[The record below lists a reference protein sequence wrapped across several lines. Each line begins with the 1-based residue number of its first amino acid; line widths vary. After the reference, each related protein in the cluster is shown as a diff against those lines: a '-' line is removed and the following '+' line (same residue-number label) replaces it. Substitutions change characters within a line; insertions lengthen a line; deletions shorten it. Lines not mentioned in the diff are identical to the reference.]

1 MLLFEDP
8 VLRLFRFSPVQT
20 LKDFF
25 RTMTAPSKTL
35 ERALIGAVLVFLF
48 WLPLPLGSNRDWSV
62 AVLVVVNCVLGIG
75 WGIHSLR
82 RNRQP
87 GPTLKAALPM
97 IALLLLC
104 QLWVLVQWLAGITVD
119 AGVTFQRLMLG
130 CAYTVLFTVV
140 VDLFRTRKRLSI
152 LLAALVLSG
161 TFQAFYGSVM
171 TLSGVEWLLAGP
183 KTSYLGDAT
192 GTFINRNHFAGY
204 LEMTLGCGIGLLLAL
219 RDERPFRWVYLVETL
234 LGPKARLRLALILMM
249 IALVMS
255 HSRMGNTALF
265 SSLLVVG
272 GVFLVINKKHRL
284 RNSLILAS
292 LIVIDVL
299 VVSQYFGLERLVDRI
314 ADTQLADVVVDGET
328 TARANELRVNV
339 NAVTVPLAKEHW
351 LAGQGAGT
359 FEVILPRV
367 AGEDIPL
374 EFDHAHND
382 YLQFIIEY
390 GLLGTLPLALFVLCG
405 LYYAQRAL
413 WQRESAYRSGVGFG
427 VSVGLLALLI
437 HSFTDFNLQIPSNAA
452 TYIVLCAIG
461 VITNNH
467 YRERRQVPRT

>member
-1 MLLFEDP
+1 
-8 VLRLFRFSPVQT
+8 
-20 LKDFF
+20 
-25 RTMTAPSKTL
+25 MTAPSKTL
-35 ERALIGAVLVFLF
+35 ERVLISAVLIFLF

-62 AVLVVVNCVLGIG
+62 AVLMLVTCLLGIG
-75 WGIHSLR
+75 WAANALR
-82 RNRQP
+82 RDRQP
-87 GPTLKAALPM
+87 SPTLKAALPM
-97 IALLLLC
+97 VGLLLFC
-104 QLWVLVQWLAGITVD
+104 QFWVLVQWLAGISVD
-119 AGVTFQRLMLG
+119 PGATFQHLLLG
-130 CAYTVLFTVV
+130 CAYTVLFVVV

-152 LLAALVLSG
+152 LLVTLVVSG

-171 TLSGVEWLLAGP
+171 TLSGIEWLLAGP

-219 RDERPFRWVYLVETL
+219 RDERPFRWVYLLETL

-265 SSLLVVG
+265 SSLMVVG
-272 GVFLVINKKHRL
+272 GLFLLINKQHRL

-299 VVSQYFGLERLVDRI
+299 VVSQYFGLEKLVDRI

-328 TARANELRVNV
+328 LAKANELRVNV
-339 NAVTVPLAKEHW
+339 YAVAVPLAKEHW
-351 LAGQGAGT
+351 LAGQGAGA
-359 FEVILPRV
+359 FQVVLPRV
-367 AGEDIPL
+367 AGADIPL

-382 YLQFIIEY
+382 YLEFAIDY

-405 LYYAQRAL
+405 LYHAQRAL
-413 WQRESAYRSGVGFG
+413 WQRESIYRSGAGFG
-427 VSVGLLALLI
+427 ISVGILALLI
-437 HSFTDFNLQIPSNAA
+437 HSFADFNLQIPANAA
-452 TYIVLCAIG
+452 TYVVLCGIG
-461 VITNNH
+461 VIANHH
-467 YRERRQVPRT
+467 YRERRRTARV